1 MPNSIFSTLDYAPRV
16 ADELERRFG
25 AVDHSAQLEDAVY
38 GSEERGTYYCISL
51 VSTIERY
58 LNRCL
63 GPENLHHLLTCLYIF
78 GIVRVNPK
86 IFTDDA
92 SANLHQDILRWK
104 RKELISQYPFG
115 KRPHQVLEGMFF
127 IFLNVSHIIDRL
139 LSEMDDLQSQG
150 SMGAIWPTCLD
161 RLDERSNA
169 RSV

>member
-1 MPNSIFSTLDYAPRV
+1 MV
-16 ADELERRFG
+16 ADEFERRF
-25 AVDHSAQLEDAVY
+25 ATVHHSSQLKDAVNA
-38 GSEERGTYYCISL
+38 SEEMGNYYSISL
-51 VSTIERY
+51 DSTIERY

-63 GPENLHHLLTCLYIF
+63 GPENFHHLLTCLYIF

-139 LSEMDDLQSQG
+139 LSEMDDLRSQG
-150 SMGAIWPTCLD
+150 SMGAIWPPCPV
-161 RLDERSNA
+161 RLAERSSA